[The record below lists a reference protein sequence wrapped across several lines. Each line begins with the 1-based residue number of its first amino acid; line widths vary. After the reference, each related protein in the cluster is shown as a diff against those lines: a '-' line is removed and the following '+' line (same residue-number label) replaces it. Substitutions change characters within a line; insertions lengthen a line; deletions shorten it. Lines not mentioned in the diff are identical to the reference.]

1 MGIACAFFYH
11 AGPLRLAYRGWGE
24 AAVALC
30 YGPLI
35 ATGTNMVQRGRISMD
50 VVLASLPLGLLIA
63 AFLWI
68 NQFPDYR
75 ADRAA
80 GKRNL
85 VVRLGRER
93 ASTGFALL
101 VATAL
106 LLGLGLPGLGLP
118 PGLWLGMLAAQPLQA
133 AVRRVLTRP
142 RGPRTAGAGASL
154 DSGGIPPVRD
164 WRRAGVAVVADV
176 LSSPIR

>member
-35 ATGTNMVQRGRISMD
+35 ATGTNLVQRGRISMD

-101 VATAL
+101 VAAAL
-106 LLGLGLPGLGLP
+106 LLGLGLPGLR
-118 PGLWLGMLAAQPLQA
+118 LGMLAALPLQA

-142 RGPRTAGAGASL
+142 RDPARLVPAQAWTLAGFLLYA
-154 DSGGIPPVRD
+154 I
-164 WRRAGVAVVADV
+164 GVG
-176 LSSPIR
+176 LGWLL

>member
-1 MGIACAFFYH
+1 MVGIACAFFYH

-24 AAVALC
+24 SAVALC

-35 ATGTNMVQRGRISMD
+35 ATGTNLVQRGRISMD

-101 VATAL
+101 VAAAL
-106 LLGLGLPGLGLP
+106 LLGLGLPGLR
-118 PGLWLGMLAAQPLQA
+118 LGMLAALPLQA

-142 RGPRTAGAGASL
+142 RDPARLVPAQAWTLAGFLLYA
-154 DSGGIPPVRD
+154 I
-164 WRRAGVAVVADV
+164 GVG
-176 LSSPIR
+176 LGWLL

>member
-1 MGIACAFFYH
+1 MVGIACAFFYH
-11 AGPLRLAYRGWGE
+11 AGPLQLAYRGWGE

-35 ATGTNMVQRGRISMD
+35 ATGTKMVQRGRISMD

-101 VATAL
+101 VAAAL
-106 LLGLGLPGLGLP
+106 LLGLGLPGLR
-118 PGLWLGMLAAQPLQA
+118 LGMLAALPLQA

-142 RGPRTAGAGASL
+142 RDPARLVPAQAWTLAGFLLYA
-154 DSGGIPPVRD
+154 I
-164 WRRAGVAVVADV
+164 GVG
-176 LSSPIR
+176 LGWLL

>member
-35 ATGTNMVQRGRISMD
+35 ATGTNLVQRGRISMD

-101 VATAL
+101 VAAAL

-118 PGLWLGMLAAQPLQA
+118 PGLWLGMLAALPLQA

-142 RGPRTAGAGASL
+142 RDPARLVPAQAWTLAGFLLYA
-154 DSGGIPPVRD
+154 I
-164 WRRAGVAVVADV
+164 GVG
-176 LSSPIR
+176 LGWLL

>member
-24 AAVALC
+24 SAVALC

-35 ATGTNMVQRGRISMD
+35 ATGTNLVQRGRISMD

-75 ADRAA
+75 ADRTA

-101 VATAL
+101 VAAAL
-106 LLGLGLPGLGLP
+106 LLGLGLPGLR
-118 PGLWLGMLAAQPLQA
+118 LGMLAALPLQA

-142 RGPRTAGAGASL
+142 RDPARLVPAQAWTLAGFLLYA
-154 DSGGIPPVRD
+154 I
-164 WRRAGVAVVADV
+164 GVG
-176 LSSPIR
+176 LGWLL